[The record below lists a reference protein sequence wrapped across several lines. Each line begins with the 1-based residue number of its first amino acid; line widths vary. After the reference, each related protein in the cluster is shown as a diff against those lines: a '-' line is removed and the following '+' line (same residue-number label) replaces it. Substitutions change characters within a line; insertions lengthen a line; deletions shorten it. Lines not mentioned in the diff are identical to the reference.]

1 MSGDRIG
8 YTYTLTPIIN
18 FLIFCLIDIKLQ
30 LRCHGSHQHFCS
42 FTFTRRLSSC
52 ACLSLSFSTPPSLS
66 LLSVPQSFP
75 SPLFVSLSNISL
87 SLTISRLPAP
97 SLLMH

>member
-30 LRCHGSHQHFCS
+30 LRCHGFHQHFCS
-42 FTFTRRLSSC
+42 FTH
-52 ACLSLSFSTPPSLS
+52 ALSLVPCASFSPSPSLF
-66 LLSVPQSFP
+66 LFFSVPQSFP
-75 SPLFVSLSNISL
+75 PLSLCQIYPFPFTYSPLSLF
-87 SLTISRLPAP
+87 RF
-97 SLLMH
+97 